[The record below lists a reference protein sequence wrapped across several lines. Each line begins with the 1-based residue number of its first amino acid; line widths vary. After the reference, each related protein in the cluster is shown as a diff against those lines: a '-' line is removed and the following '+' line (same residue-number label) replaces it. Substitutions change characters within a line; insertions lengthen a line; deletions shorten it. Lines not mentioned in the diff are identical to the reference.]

1 MTPNPSTLAYELLF
15 ERKLVVSPNPGLLAA
30 LLKTGKLSG
39 LLRWKVVLAD
49 EAVQGECSAA
59 NWRPLVLDSRNVR
72 TLEELI
78 QISVVELDIP
88 TSSNPTVSE
97 WETALETLFSTEQ
110 PTCLVWLGWQE
121 LVKNAK
127 DDAAVAVSIFEDLL
141 KSRDGVVLIVGHQ
154 GTFPDIDELAL
165 A

>member
-1 MTPNPSTLAYELLF
+1 MTANRHTLTYELLC

-39 LLRWKVVLAD
+39 LLRWKVALSD
-49 EAVQGECSAA
+49 EAVRGECLAA
-59 NWRPLVLDSRNVR
+59 NWLPLVLDSRNVK
-72 TLEELI
+72 TLEEFLEV
-78 QISVVELDIP
+78 SVVELDIP
-88 TSSNPTVSE
+88 TSANPTVSE
-97 WETALETLFSTEQ
+97 WEKALEIVFSGQQ

-121 LVKNAK
+121 LVKHAR
-127 DDAAVAVSIFEDLL
+127 DDAAVAVAIFEDLL

-154 GTFPDIDELAL
+154 GSFPDIDELAL

>member
-1 MTPNPSTLAYELLF
+1 MLF

-30 LLKTGKLSG
+30 LLKTGKLNG

-49 EAVQGECSAA
+49 EAVRAECSAA
-59 NWRPLVLDSRNVR
+59 NWSSLVLDSSNVK

-78 QISVVELDIP
+78 QISVAELAIA
-88 TSSNPTVSE
+88 TSANPTVSE
-97 WETALETLFSTEQ
+97 WEKGLDLAFSGVQ

-121 LVKNAK
+121 LVKHSK
-127 DDAAVAVSIFEDLL
+127 EDAAVAVAIFEDLL

-154 GTFPDIDELAL
+154 GIFPNIDELAL